1 MRTLETDAG
10 EKQPGWSSLR
20 RFLPYLWP
28 PGEAGLKARALLS
41 LAFGL
46 LAIAITTLVM
56 PLAYGAAVDR
66 MTAGMRG
73 GTAIAIA
80 LVVAYTGARFGGV
93 LLDTLRNA
101 IIERVGQ
108 EAERRL

>member
-1 MRTLETDAG
+1 MRILETDAG
-10 EKQPGWSSLR
+10 DRQPGWSSLR
-20 RFLPYLWP
+20 RFLLYLWP
-28 PGEAGLKARALLS
+28 PGETALKARVILSLGFVLLS
-41 LAFGL
+41 
-46 LAIAITTLVM
+46 IAITTLVM

-73 GTAIAIA
+73 GTALAIA